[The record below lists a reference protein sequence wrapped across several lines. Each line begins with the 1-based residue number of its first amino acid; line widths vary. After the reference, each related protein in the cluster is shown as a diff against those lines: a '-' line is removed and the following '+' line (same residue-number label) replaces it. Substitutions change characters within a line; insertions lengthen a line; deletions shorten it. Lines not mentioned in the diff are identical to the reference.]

1 MTNREKARQLRNE
14 LYKNRHEQPVADM
27 LQFIE
32 LRRQELLGTLVY
44 DANDRSVAVTQ
55 GRVQELDNLRTMFE
69 TKPISMTSEDK

>member
-1 MTNREKARQLRNE
+1 MTNREKARRLRNE

-44 DANDRSVAVTQ
+44 DTNDRSVAVTQ

-69 TKPISMTSEDK
+69 MKPISMTEDK

>member
-1 MTNREKARQLRNE
+1 MTNREKARRLRNE

-32 LRRQELLGTLVY
+32 LRRQELLGTLAY
-44 DANDRSVAVTQ
+44 DINDRSVAVTQ

-69 TKPISMTSEDK
+69 TKPISMTEDK